1 MYDYF
6 NLDRL
11 AAAAAAAA
19 AAEAAAEAAA
29 ANQINQAAAAA
40 VAAAAA
46 AAAAANQINQAA
58 AEAAAVQGGVD
69 LLGGTIEFDPDRATW
84 DSQNLADVAGTQ
96 AVKGAI
102 SEEVG
107 ILYWDFAGNEFKP
120 AGAGLLDFSVNV
132 LGSDALGSGWSE
144 DTMLQAFG
152 SVSSTTTVK
161 TTGTANNGGISNTE
175 YSGLA
180 LFDALKSLYGCDPP
194 ILIWASVND
203 ASLTTIY
210 GDLDAY
216 YGEYAETREDTQSL
230 STWAASGMPGVSR
243 SVIWTLG
250 NLVST
255 SNTTDVSYAAIDAG
269 SKVYTTGH
277 SEGRSG
283 YKDGELAYLSGL
295 AGYMNLSVD
304 EAYGASAAF
313 VAAQV
318 DSLIDQMLVP
328 DVGNQIVNRTVDQG
342 ILKKT

>member
-1 MYDYF
+1 MALYDMA
-6 NLDRL
+6 NR

-19 AAEAAAEAAA
+19 MAAA
-29 ANQINQAAAAA
+29 AADAAATNQINQAAEGAMDAS
-40 VAAAAA
+40 
-46 AAAAANQINQAA
+46 N
-58 AEAAAVQGGVD
+58 
-69 LLGGTIEFDPDRATW
+69 TEFDPDRATW
-84 DSQNLADVAGTQ
+84 DSQNLADVAGTL

-102 SEEVG
+102 LEEVG
-107 ILYWDFAGNEFKP
+107 ILFWDFAGNEFKP
-120 AGAGLLDFSVNV
+120 AGDYLLDFSVSIE
-132 LGSDALGSGWSE
+132 GSDALGSGWSE
-144 DTMLQAFG
+144 DAMLQAFG
-152 SVSSTTTVK
+152 SVSSTSTVK
-161 TTGTANNGGISNTE
+161 TTGTRNDGDLSSME
-175 YSGLA
+175 YTSLA
-180 LFDALKSLYGCDPP
+180 LFDTVKSFYGCDPP
-194 ILIWASVND
+194 ILIWASVDD

-216 YGEYAETREDTQSL
+216 YGEYAETREDTQIL

-250 NLVST
+250 NLVSINNT
-255 SNTTDVSYAAIDAG
+255 SGVSYAATDAG